1 MVAITA
7 LYAAPLA
14 ILFLWLSI
22 RVIGTRRSE
31 LIGLGDGGNKS
42 LMKRMRAQA
51 NCAEYVPIGIVVLA
65 LVELQGGPAL
75 LVHALGA
82 TLLIGRML
90 HGWGFSASP
99 PNMMGRQVGML
110 MTLTSIAGSAVSS
123 LILALT

>member
-65 LVELQGGPAL
+65 LVELQGGPAP

-82 TLLIGRML
+82 TLLIGRLL

-123 LILALT
+123 FILALA

>member
-82 TLLIGRML
+82 TLLIGRLL

-123 LILALT
+123 FILALT